1 MNKEKLKDVI
11 RKEVKSALNE
21 ISQTGNVAGYQTP
34 FAFTGKSDEAKEDKK
49 DWMKKINKQ
58 YGYTLV
64 NESTPEALQDFYAYF
79 RNINSGE
86 WDGSRNDNT
95 GDKQPPVTDSV
106 NEAEET
112 LRKLRIASGMLDKA
126 KKVLRKNNVSFHG
139 SGKTKQGPVITF
151 KGLHAQ
157 DDAFKVLIR
166 QNLIRSKR

>member
-34 FAFTGKSDEAKEDKK
+34 FAFTGKNDEAKEDKK

-79 RNINSGE
+79 RNINSEE
-86 WDGSRNDNT
+86 WEGSKNDNT
-95 GDKQPPVTDSV
+95 DDNRPPVT
-106 NEAEET
+106 EADQT
-112 LRKLRIASGMLDKA
+112 LRKLRVAPGMLDKA
-126 KKVLRKNNVSFHG
+126 RKALEKNNISFHG
-139 SGKTKQGPVITF
+139 TSRTAQGPVLTF
-151 KGLHAQ
+151 KNMHDQ
-157 DDAFKVLIR
+157 DDAFQVLSK
-166 QNLIRSKR
+166 QDLIPSKR

>member
-34 FAFTGKSDEAKEDKK
+34 FAFTGKDDESKKDKK

-79 RNINSGE
+79 RNINSE
-86 WDGSRNDNT
+86 DWDGSRNDNT
-95 GDKQPPVTDSV
+95 GDNRPPVT
-106 NEAEET
+106 EADQS
-112 LRKLRIASGMLDKA
+112 LRKLRVVPGMLDKA
-126 KKVLRKNNVSFHG
+126 KDALRKNKISYHG
-139 SGKTKQGPVITF
+139 DSKTPEGPVLTF
-151 KGLHAQ
+151 QNMHDQ
-157 DDAFKVLIR
+157 DDAFQILSKKGLIP
-166 QNLIRSKR
+166 SKR

>member
-34 FAFTGKSDEAKEDKK
+34 FAFTGKDDESKKDKK

-79 RNINSGE
+79 RNINSEE

-95 GDKQPPVTDSV
+95 GDNQPPVT
-106 NEAEET
+106 EADQSS
-112 LRKLRIASGMLDKA
+112 RKIRVAPGMLDKA
-126 KKVLRKNNVSFHG
+126 KKVLRKNNISFHG
-139 SGKTKQGPVITF
+139 TARTNQGAVLTF
-151 KGLHAQ
+151 QNMHAQ
-157 DDAFKVLIR
+157 DDAFQILSKQGLIP
-166 QNLIRSKR
+166 SKR